1 MKAIIQRVSKA
12 QVTIDDQIRGKISE
26 GLLIFIGIAQD
37 DSMSHVIKLA
47 NKILSLRIFNDINK
61 KMNLSIHDIQ
71 GSLLIIS
78 QFTLYADC
86 KNGNRPSFINAASP
100 VHAKKIYNEFVTYMT
115 NQNIIIQTGSFGA
128 HMEVA
133 LINDGPV
140 TLILDTQKNEKK

>member
-12 QVTIDDQIRGKISE
+12 QVTIDDKIRGKISE

-47 NKILSLRIFNDINK
+47 DKILSLRIFNDINK
-61 KMNLSIHDIQ
+61 KMNLSIYDIQ

-86 KNGNRPSFINAASP
+86 DNGNRPSFINAASP
-100 VHAKKIYNEFVTYMT
+100 VHAKKIYNEFVNYM
-115 NQNIIIQTGSFGA
+115 NQQKINVQSGVFGA
-128 HMEVA
+128 NMKVSLVNSGPSTFILEV
-133 LINDGPV
+133 
-140 TLILDTQKNEKK
+140 

>member
-12 QVTIDDQIRGKISE
+12 QVTIDDKIRGKISE

-47 NKILSLRIFNDINK
+47 DKILSLRIFNDINK
-61 KMNLSIHDIQ
+61 KMNLSIYDIQ

-86 KNGNRPSFINAASP
+86 DNGNRPSFINAASP
-100 VHAKKIYNEFVTYMT
+100 VHAKKIYNEFVNYM
-115 NQNIIIQTGSFGA
+115 NQQKINVQSGVFGA
-128 HMEVA
+128 DMKVS
-133 LINDGPV
+133 LVNSGPAAF
-140 TLILDTQKNEKK
+140 ILDV

>member
-12 QVTIDDQIRGKISE
+12 KVTIDDKVRGKISE

-37 DSMSHVIKLA
+37 DSISHVIKLA
-47 NKILSLRIFNDINK
+47 DKILSLRIFNDSNK

-86 KNGNRPSFINAASP
+86 NNGNRPSFINAAPP
-100 VHAKKIYNEFVTYMT
+100 VHAKKIYNEFVNYM
-115 NQNIIIQTGSFGA
+115 NQQKINVQSGVFGA
-128 HMEVA
+128 DMKVS
-133 LINDGPV
+133 LVNIGPS
-140 TLILDTQKNEKK
+140 TFILDV

>member
-1 MKAIIQRVSKA
+1 MRAIIQRVSKA
-12 QVTIDDQIRGKISE
+12 QVTIDNTIRGKISE

-37 DSMSHVIKLA
+37 DSISHVIKLA
-47 NKILSLRIFNDINK
+47 DKILSLRIFNDSNK

-86 KNGNRPSFINAASP
+86 NNGNRPSFINAASP
-100 VHAKKIYNEFVTYMT
+100 VHAKKIYNEFVNYMYQ
-115 NQNIIIQTGSFGA
+115 QNINCESGVFGA
-128 HMEVA
+128 HMEVS

-140 TLILDTQKNEKK
+140 TLIMDTEE